1 MKFDAEI
8 RNTVAVIVAN
18 RLQEKELLKVL
29 PLLRKNV
36 VNAEKHLQLNQTLI
50 IAYIVM
56 IVFLKLQMIMG
67 LSDVE

>member
-1 MKFDAEI
+1 MKLDAEI

-56 IVFLKLQMIMG
+56 IVFLKLQMIME

>member
-1 MKFDAEI
+1 MKLDAEI

-67 LSDVE
+67 LSDVG

>member
-1 MKFDAEI
+1 MKLDAEI
-8 RNTVAVIVAN
+8 RNIVAVIVAN
-18 RLQEKELLKVL
+18 RLQEKESLKVL

-36 VNAEKHLQLNQTLI
+36 VNVEKHLQLDQMLI

-56 IVFLKLQMIMG
+56 IVFLKLQTTME

>member
-1 MKFDAEI
+1 MKLDAEI

-56 IVFLKLQMIMG
+56 IVFPKLQMIMG

>member
-1 MKFDAEI
+1 MKLDAEI

>member
-1 MKFDAEI
+1 MKLDAEI
-8 RNTVAVIVAN
+8 RNIVAVIVAN
-18 RLQEKELLKVL
+18 RLQEKESLKVL

-36 VNAEKHLQLNQTLI
+36 VNVEKHLQLDQMLI

-56 IVFLKLQMIMG
+56 IVSLKLQMIME